1 MCLDTYFSEGL
12 QIFGCGDVR
21 VPIQALCD
29 DVLLDT
35 IRPNRARLRAAD
47 PRCRLDIMVSAMLEH
62 APHPL
67 GQRYVALCLLGTHQ
81 RVKMR

>member
-12 QIFGCGDVR
+12 QILGCGNVR

-62 APHPL
+62 ARIPWDNDTSH
-67 GQRYVALCLLGTHQ
+67 YVFSVHIKG
-81 RVKMR
+81 VKMR